1 MQELYEKYRRLLY
14 TLAYQLTGS
23 AADAEDAVQEVFLKI
38 HVMNTEH
45 IEEPKAYLC
54 KMVTNRCLDLLQ
66 SSRKRREQYIGP
78 WLPEPVPTS
87 AEDALQTVIQE
98 ELLSY
103 AMLVLLERL
112 SPAERAVFVLREALG
127 FNYLEIAGLMDKSEA
142 NCRKLMSR
150 ARGKMGLADAELI
163 NYEAVGEP
171 WVQAFIQA
179 LKQGNV
185 DVLLS
190 MLTDDVVVLSDGGG
204 KVTAA
209 VRPISSRDHVSRFLM
224 GLMRQ
229 AVRLADVCIRPISVN
244 GETGIIIHSLGNVD
258 TIVMMQVEGG
268 AARRLYFI
276 RNPDKLTHIKRYDG

>member
-87 AEDALQTVIQE
+87 TEDALQTVIRE

-150 ARGKMGLADAELI
+150 ARGKMGMADAKLI
-163 NYEAVGEP
+163 SYEAVGEP

-185 DVLLS
+185 EVLLS

-209 VRPISSRDHVSRFLM
+209 IRPISSRDHVSRFLM

-229 AVRLADVCIRPISVN
+229 AVHQADVCIKPVSVN
-244 GETGIIIHSLGNVD
+244 GETGIIIHSSGNVD
-258 TIVMMQVEGG
+258 TIVLMHVEGG
-268 AARRLYFI
+268 AARQLYFI
-276 RNPDKLTHIKRYDG
+276 RNPDKLTHIK

>member
-150 ARGKMGLADAELI
+150 ARGKMGMADAELI

-229 AVRLADVCIRPISVN
+229 AVRQAGVCIRPISVN